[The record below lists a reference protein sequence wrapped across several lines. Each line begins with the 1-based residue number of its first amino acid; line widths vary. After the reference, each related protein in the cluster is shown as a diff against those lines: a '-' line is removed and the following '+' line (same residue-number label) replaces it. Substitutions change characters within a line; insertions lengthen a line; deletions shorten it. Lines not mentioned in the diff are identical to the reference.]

1 MKKIICI
8 LTLVPL
14 LIITGCAKK
23 TPQDKLRD
31 AEKLLE
37 KGDILS
43 AVILLE
49 EVIEKH
55 PNEPVTDDARIL
67 LARAHYL
74 SNDLESCQKLLGEI
88 FKKYGVRHPRGVLAL
103 NITLGI
109 YAQVKKY
116 DEGIKLITQ
125 TLNDTKTTGTLYWQ
139 LNFALA
145 DFYQFDKDTTSAL
158 AVLNKIAEQ
167 TTEEDIVISA
177 LEEIVGIYEANK
189 NYTAAAKT
197 YEDYLTTHP
206 ETKIKN
212 ILLGGMAYYY
222 EKQNNKEK
230 AEQLYAEAIAGFE
243 KEIESAVS
251 SEEKIS
257 RMTELAKLYSLKN
270 EQHKSLEIFEK
281 ILKDY
286 PNERQIPAIML
297 EMARIHSTLK
307 QYDKSLSILNQVIQR
322 WQRTPVADAAMR
334 LMQQINRE
342 RAKTQPKD
350 QPTTEPLS
358 LKDTEKNPGTN

>member
-1 MKKIICI
+1 MRNLVFIS
-8 LTLVPL
+8 TLVL
-14 LIITGCAKK
+14 MFIITGCAKK

-55 PNEPVTDDARIL
+55 PGEPVADDARIL

-88 FKKYGVRHPRGVLAL
+88 FKKYGVRHPRGMLAL

-109 YAQVKKY
+109 YAQAKKY

-125 TLNDTKTTGTLYWQ
+125 TLNDRKTTGTLYWQ

-145 DFYQFDKDTTSAL
+145 DFYQFDNDTTSAL
-158 AVLNKIAEQ
+158 AVLHKIAEQ

-177 LEEIVGIYEANK
+177 LEGIVSIYEADK
-189 NYTAAAKT
+189 NYAAAAKA
-197 YEDYLTTHP
+197 YEDYLATHP

-222 EKQNNKEK
+222 GKQDNKEK

-243 KEIESAVS
+243 KEIEAAVS

-270 EQHKSLEIFEK
+270 EQHKSLEIFEQ

-297 EMARIHSTLK
+297 EMARIHATLK
-307 QYDKSLSILNQVIQR
+307 QYDKSLTLLNQIIQR
-322 WQRTPVADAAMR
+322 WQRTPVAEAAMR

-342 RAKTQPKD
+342 RAKPQPKD
-350 QPTTEPLS
+350 QITTEPLS
-358 LKDTEKNPGTN
+358 LKNTEKILSTN